1 MLSDCNDLPM
11 SMHALNI
18 IRVCFTAL
26 GSKSLPLDCKNFRIY
41 RKTLVCRS
49 LNQSYELAESGL
61 KIANN
66 LYGISTKTKSKQ

>member
-1 MLSDCNDLPM
+1 MNVLPM

-26 GSKSLPLDCKNFRIY
+26 GSVFVPLDCKNLRIY

-61 KIANN
+61 RIEKNCHVFQSAH
-66 LYGISTKTKSKQ
+66 